1 LRAAF
6 LYQTP
11 PSPTVSTVQR
21 ECTYASK
28 YTAPTVTERHYVQTV
43 RYIGAWLCSTYS
55 TYGGHRA
62 CFNDTHSITQY
73 SFVIIFCIEF
83 LAHRLEN
90 AEKRFKFAFCPYG
103 QCGCHCIG
111 FHETQNFSA
120 ALRWHI
126 LCSVSPEFIRNMGT
140 VDKNQFSSVS
150 RVYVQSNSMSAS
162 QIFVKSFYTDLHDK
176 PTDSLVPAIMGG
188 WADVS
193 YLRHSFLLNK
203 S

>member
-1 LRAAF
+1 
-6 LYQTP
+6 
-11 PSPTVSTVQR
+11 
-21 ECTYASK
+21 
-28 YTAPTVTERHYVQTV
+28 
-43 RYIGAWLCSTYS
+43 
-55 TYGGHRA
+55 
-62 CFNDTHSITQY
+62 
-73 SFVIIFCIEF
+73 
-83 LAHRLEN
+83 
-90 AEKRFKFAFCPYG
+90 
-103 QCGCHCIG
+103 
-111 FHETQNFSA
+111 
-120 ALRWHI
+120 
-126 LCSVSPEFIRNMGT
+126 MGT